1 MFFES
6 YHLAIKG
13 RTRLLFYADFINKS
27 AGFFSFATGSTI
39 SIYGVGVNA
48 RLLNLGFCINF
59 RGVALA
65 FDAQRI
71 DGHQAASQSEVTHG
85 ERPQG

>member
-27 AGFFSFATGSTI
+27 AGFFSFANGSCVNNYSDNFI
-39 SIYGVGVNA
+39 SY
-48 RLLNLGFCINF
+48 
-59 RGVALA
+59 
-65 FDAQRI
+65 
-71 DGHQAASQSEVTHG
+71 
-85 ERPQG
+85 